1 MVQKLIKCN
10 KIYFIL
16 FSLIILHRSIS
27 TIKGELLPYIVKKQL
42 SPPVNQK
49 EMDKNTSIV
58 ALDTKKDIFQF
69 AVEKPLDNLIRNMSA
84 FNDHSTDLE
93 SAYNGDLIRCYS
105 YIESSSFGLR
115 ANNIQMY
122 SLANAVVS

>member
-1 MVQKLIKCN
+1 M
-10 KIYFIL
+10 
-16 FSLIILHRSIS
+16 
-27 TIKGELLPYIVKKQL
+27 PYVVKKQL
-42 SPPVNQK
+42 SPPISHT

-93 SAYNGDLIRCYS
+93 TAYNGDLIRCYS
-105 YIESSSFGLR
+105 YTEKNNFGLR
-115 ANNIQMY
+115 ANNVQMY
-122 SLANAVVS
+122 SLANALVS